1 MARDKSARGR
11 AATGGKDE
19 GAVHLEAAY
28 WQAIVNTALD
38 AVICIDGSGR
48 VTLFNPTAEK
58 MFGYPAREAIGRNVS
73 FLMPSPYREEHD
85 DYIRRYQQSHVP
97 RAIGRIRQ
105 VTAQRKD
112 GVAFPIEL
120 SVSEARVGE
129 EVLYAATIRD
139 VTERKQTEEAL
150 ATRVRQQAVVS
161 DLGLQALAGTSPS
174 GLMDSAVRS
183 VAGVLGAEYC
193 EILELQPDA
202 SLLLR
207 AGVGWKDGLV
217 GHATVPDV
225 GSQASYT
232 LQANAPV
239 IVDDLPRET
248 RFRGPDLLLEH
259 GVVSGLSVVIFGRE
273 RPFGVLGAHTAQ
285 RRRFTADDTH
295 FLQGVAN
302 VIAASVDRVGAEQEA
317 RKFQLLAQQRE
328 RLADIGAIAA
338 DVAHDLGNP
347 VAALSLQAELL
358 IRRAARDPSAPVETL
373 LGPAQRIVAEAHR
386 LDRLVSEVKG
396 FARQQRLQ
404 CVVVALPELLRSV
417 VDMWR
422 PMAGARR
429 IFLRLD
435 APEDLP
441 VLHADEDKLRRVLDN
456 LIKNAVEAIEQ
467 GPGQIRL
474 SAGTLPGGDRVRIS
488 VQDSGPGIPPD
499 VDVFRLFETTKRDG
513 SGLGLS
519 IARQIALAHAGD
531 LTVEAAEPHGTIFH
545 LDLPLRL
552 SSL

>member
-1 MARDKSARGR
+1 MTRNKEERGR
-11 AATGGKDE
+11 AARAGNDE
-19 GAVHLEAAY
+19 GAVQVEAAY

-48 VTLFNPTAEK
+48 ITLFNPTAEK
-58 MFGYPAREAIGRNVS
+58 MFGYRAGEAIGRNVS

-85 DYIRRYQQSHVP
+85 GYIRRYQQTREP

-112 GVAFPIEL
+112 GITFPVEL

-129 EVLYAATIRD
+129 EVLYAAAIRD
-139 VTERKQTEEAL
+139 VTERHQAEEAL

-161 DLGLQALAGTSPS
+161 DLGLQALAGTSLVR
-174 GLMDSAVRS
+174 LMDSAVRNM
-183 VAGVLGAEYC
+183 ACVLGVEYC
-193 EILELQPDA
+193 KILELQPDG

-217 GHATVPDV
+217 GQATVTDID
-225 GSQASYT
+225 SQAGYT
-232 LQANAPV
+232 LRTNAPV
-239 IVDDLPRET
+239 IVDDLQRET
-248 RFRGPDLLLEH
+248 RFRGPHLLLDH
-259 GVVSGLSVVIFGRE
+259 GVVSGLSVVIVGRE

-302 VIAASVDRVGAEQEA
+302 VIATSVDRVAAEEEA

-404 CVVVALPELLRSV
+404 RTAVAVPELLRKV

-435 APEDLP
+435 APENLP
-441 VLHADEDKLRRVLDN
+441 LLHADEDKVRRVLDN
-456 LIKNAVEAIEQ
+456 LIKNAVEAIVQ

-474 SAGTLPGGDRVRIS
+474 CAGTAPGRDRVRIS

-519 IARQIALAHAGD
+519 IARQIALAHGGD

-545 LDLPLRL
+545 LDLPLGL
-552 SSL
+552 SSP

>member
-1 MARDKSARGR
+1 MTADEAERGR
-11 AATGGKDE
+11 AATGGNDD
-19 GAVHLEAAY
+19 GAIQVEAAY
-28 WQAIVNTALD
+28 WQAIINTALD

-48 VTLFNPTAEK
+48 ITLFNPTAEK
-58 MFGYPAREAIGRNVS
+58 MFGYRAREAIGRNIS

-85 DYIRRYQQSHVP
+85 DYIRRYQQTRAP
-97 RAIGRIRQ
+97 RAIGRIRE

-112 GVAFPIEL
+112 GVVFPVEL

-139 VTERKQTEEAL
+139 VTERKQAEEAL

-161 DLGLQALAGTSPS
+161 DLGLQALAGTSLS
-174 GLMDSAVRS
+174 RLMDSAVRN
-183 VAGVLGAEYC
+183 VAGVLGVEYC
-193 EILELQPDA
+193 KILELQADG

-207 AGVGWKDGLV
+207 AGIGWKDDLV
-217 GHATVPDV
+217 GQATVPNVD
-225 GSQASYT
+225 SQAGYT
-232 LQANAPV
+232 LRTNAPV
-239 IVDDLPRET
+239 IVDDLRREA
-248 RFRGPDLLLEH
+248 RFRGPHLLLDH
-259 GVVSGLSVVIFGRE
+259 GVVSGLTVVIVGRE

-302 VIAASVDRVGAEQEA
+302 VIAASADRDAAEEES

-373 LGPAQRIVAEAHR
+373 LGPAKRIVAEAHR
-386 LDRLVSEVKG
+386 LDRLVAEVKG

-404 CVVVALPELLRSV
+404 RAAVALPGLLRSV

-474 SAGTLPGGDRVRIS
+474 SAATRPHSFFVGSFP
-488 VQDSGPGIPPD
+488 
-499 VDVFRLFETTKRDG
+499 FRL
-513 SGLGLS
+513 
-519 IARQIALAHAGD
+519 
-531 LTVEAAEPHGTIFH
+531 
-545 LDLPLRL
+545 LRA
-552 SSL
+552 SSSSRSVMRRSVSCPASHTRNRSQFVMPWMCTSAPSASRNRCMW

>member
-1 MARDKSARGR
+1 MTRDKGERDR
-11 AATGGKDE
+11 AATGGDDE
-19 GAVHLEAAY
+19 GAVQVEAAY

-38 AVICIDGSGR
+38 AVICIDASGR

-58 MFGYPAREAIGRNVS
+58 MFGYRAREAIGRNVS

-85 DYIRRYQQSHVP
+85 GYIGRYQQTREP

-105 VTAQRKD
+105 VAGRRKD
-112 GVAFPIEL
+112 GGTFPVEL

-139 VTERKQTEEAL
+139 VTERQQAEEAL

-161 DLGLQALAGTSPS
+161 DLGLQALAGTSPAR
-174 GLMDSAVRS
+174 LMDGAVCH
-183 VAGVLGAEYC
+183 VAGVLGVEYC
-193 EILELQPDA
+193 KILERQPDG

-217 GHATVPDV
+217 GQATVADID
-225 GSQASYT
+225 SQAGYT
-232 LQANAPV
+232 LQTNAPV
-239 IVDDLPRET
+239 IVDDLQREI
-248 RFRGPDLLLEH
+248 RFRGPHLLLDH
-259 GVVSGLSVVIFGRE
+259 GVVSGVSVVIVGRE

-302 VIAASVDRVGAEQEA
+302 VIATSVDRVAAEEEA

-386 LDRLVSEVKG
+386 LGRLVSEVKD

-404 CVVVALPELLRSV
+404 RTAVALPELLRKV

-435 APEDLP
+435 APGNLP
-441 VLHADEDKLRRVLDN
+441 LLHADEDKVRRVLDN
-456 LIKNAVEAIEQ
+456 LIKNAVEAIVQ

-474 SAGTLPGGDRVRIS
+474 RVGTAPCGDRVRIS

-499 VDVFRLFETTKRDG
+499 VDVFRLFETTKSDG

-519 IARQIALAHAGD
+519 IARQIALAHGGD
-531 LTVEAAEPHGTIFH
+531 LTVEAAEPHGTVFH
-545 LDLPLRL
+545 LDLPLGL
-552 SSL
+552 SPP

>member
-1 MARDKSARGR
+1 MTGDEAERGR
-11 AATGGKDE
+11 AATGGNDD
-19 GAVHLEAAY
+19 GAIQVEAAY
-28 WQAIVNTALD
+28 WQAIINTALD

-48 VTLFNPTAEK
+48 ITLFNPTAEK
-58 MFGYPAREAIGRNVS
+58 MFGYRAREAIGRNIN

-85 DYIRRYQQSHVP
+85 DYIRRYQQTRAP
-97 RAIGRIRQ
+97 RAIGRIRE

-112 GVAFPIEL
+112 GVVFPVEL

-139 VTERKQTEEAL
+139 VTERKQAEEAL

-161 DLGLQALAGTSPS
+161 DLGLQALAGTSLS
-174 GLMDSAVRS
+174 RLMDSAVRN
-183 VAGVLGAEYC
+183 VAGVLGVEYC
-193 EILELQPDA
+193 KILELQPDG

-207 AGVGWKDGLV
+207 AGVGWKDDLV
-217 GHATVPDV
+217 GQATVPNVD
-225 GSQASYT
+225 SQAGYT
-232 LQANAPV
+232 LRTNAPV
-239 IVDDLPRET
+239 IVDDLRREP
-248 RFRGPDLLLEH
+248 RFRGPHLLLDH
-259 GVVSGLSVVIFGRE
+259 GVVSGLTVVIVGRE

-302 VIAASVDRVGAEQEA
+302 VIAASADRDAAEEES

-373 LGPAQRIVAEAHR
+373 LGPAKRIVAEAHR
-386 LDRLVSEVKG
+386 LDRLVAEVKG

-404 CVVVALPELLRSV
+404 RAAVALPGLLRSV

-474 SAGTLPGGDRVRIS
+474 SAATRPRGDLVRIS
-488 VQDSGPGIPPD
+488 VQDSGPGIAPG

-519 IARQIALAHAGD
+519 IARQIALAHGGD
-531 LTVEAAEPHGTIFH
+531 LTVEAVEPHGTIFH
-545 LDLPLRL
+545 LDLALRL
-552 SSL
+552 SLP